1 VDEFEKYEFEKPLH
15 ELPPHL
21 RARRAAVARRKR
33 LRRRLAVLAVVAV
46 IAGVVAVVVLSGGGG
61 SEQAAKQAG
70 GKAQPAPGG
79 GNQGGGGPEFPADWR
94 PDTGPVPILE
104 YHAIQPPT
112 PGAPYPQLFVPQADL
127 QHQMVWLRDHG
138 YEGVTLRQVED
149 SWYRGGELPPK
160 PIVISFD
167 DGYQSQFV
175 AAFPL
180 LRKLGWPGLLNL
192 KASGADLTDAQA
204 QQMAD
209 AGWEIASHTI
219 SHVDLT
225 TVDSTQLQREVAGS
239 RQILHRKLGVPIDN
253 FCYPSG
259 RYDAA
264 VIAAVKKAG
273 YVGATTTQPGLAD
286 REHPYTLDR
295 IAIGLDDGVNG
306 FVEKL
311 QAAESGNASGIA
323 TTPGA

>member
-1 VDEFEKYEFEKPLH
+1 VDDFEKPLH

-21 RARRAAVARRKR
+21 RERRAARARRKR
-33 LRRRLAVLAVVAV
+33 LRRRLAAVALIAVAAAVVF
-46 IAGVVAVVVLSGGGG
+46 IVVGLPGGG
-61 SEQAAKQAG
+61 SKQAG
-70 GKAQPAPGG
+70 KRQAGVPTTAQKPSTTPSR
-79 GNQGGGGPEFPADWR
+79 PEFPPDWKAF
-94 PDTGPVPILE
+94 TGPVPILE

-112 PGAPYPQLFVPQADL
+112 AGAPYPQLFVPQADL
-127 QHQMVWLRDHG
+127 QHQMVWLSDHG

-149 SWYRGGELPPK
+149 AWYHGGELPAK
-160 PIVISFD
+160 PIVVSFD
-167 DGYQSQFV
+167 DGYQSQYV

-180 LRKLGWPGLLNL
+180 LKKLGWPGLLNL
-192 KASGADLTDAQA
+192 KAAGADLTDSQA

-225 TVDSTQLQREVAGS
+225 TVDSTQLQREVARS
-239 RQILHRKLGVPIDN
+239 RDILHHKFGVPIDN

-259 RYDAA
+259 RYDDT
-264 VIAAVKKAG
+264 VIAAVKQAG

-286 REHPYTLDR
+286 RAHPYTLDR
-295 IAIGLDDGVNG
+295 IAIGLDDGLDG
-306 FVEKL
+306 FVQKL
-311 QAAESGNASGIA
+311 QAAESGSASGIA